1 MRFRVMSEQTRTA
14 RFRLRH
20 RRAVLA
26 EVRRRYPNEP
36 DAHAAAGQRLAE
48 ARALLPWWKRIG
60 I

>member
-1 MRFRVMSEQTRTA
+1 MFRLSEETRTA

-26 EVRRRYPNEP
+26 EVLRRYPNEP
-36 DAHAAAGQRLAE
+36 AAHAAARRRLAE

-60 I
+60 T